1 MTTVDPDKG
10 TFDENGEPLST
21 LTRLVFDI
29 VTLSLFETFLKY
41 RIITIVVHNTLYLYL
56 SSFAPCRMV
65 RSYGNEAVDKLVGN
79 QAVIGLQLGLLDGAG
94 EKVRV
99 GDPVYAAVL

>member
-1 MTTVDPDKG
+1 M
-10 TFDENGEPLST
+10 
-21 LTRLVFDI
+21 
-29 VTLSLFETFLKY
+29 
-41 RIITIVVHNTLYLYL
+41 
-56 SSFAPCRMV
+56 
-65 RSYGNEAVDKLVGN
+65 DKLVGN